1 VKGEGARALKGEA
14 TTRSQKR
21 DRDDRDRDEE
31 MEEMMLTF
39 LAVCLVR
46 AIVDGVDG

>member
-1 VKGEGARALKGEA
+1 MLKGEA

-21 DRDDRDRDEE
+21 DCGDRERDEE
-31 MEEMMLTF
+31 MEMMLTF